1 MIHVNEK
8 CFTSDSPL
16 WKDHF
21 WQQKKKKKKNNNN
34 NNKLEKI
41 NSSKSVNSKKSLN
54 ILRSKKIY
62 RLKMSQNIRNIFYIY
77 FPTPK
82 DIIQAQIKINIESAK
97 TWLIA

>member
-1 MIHVNEK
+1 MKNALPQIVHYEK
-8 CFTSDSPL
+8 TIFGN
-16 WKDHF
+16 
-21 WQQKKKKKKNNNN
+21 KKKKKNNNNNNNN

-97 TWLIA
+97 T

>member
-8 CFTSDSPL
+8 CFTSDGPL

-21 WQQKKKKKKNNNN
+21 WLKKKK
-34 NNKLEKI
+34 KLEKI
-41 NSSKSVNSKKSLN
+41 NSSKSVNSKKSSN
-54 ILRSKKIY
+54 ILRSKKVY

-97 TWLIA
+97 IWLIA

>member
-1 MIHVNEK
+1 MK
-8 CFTSDSPL
+8 RPFLAT
-16 WKDHF
+16 
-21 WQQKKKKKKNNNN
+21 KKKKNNNNNNN

-82 DIIQAQIKINIESAK
+82 GIIQAQIKINIESAK
-97 TWLIA
+97 T

>member
-1 MIHVNEK
+1 MK
-8 CFTSDSPL
+8 RPFLAT
-16 WKDHF
+16 
-21 WQQKKKKKKNNNN
+21 KKKNNNNNNNN

-54 ILRSKKIY
+54 ILRSKKVY

-97 TWLIA
+97 T